1 MSEFLYAPG
10 SLVSARGREWVVL
23 GGSSADTLRVRPVT
37 GSDEDRTLIHLPLEI
52 EPVREARFPLP
63 DARQLGGHDSALL
76 LRDALL
82 LSLRRGAGPF
92 RSIGQIAVEPRA
104 YQLVPLLMAL
114 KLDPVRLLVADDVG
128 VGKTIEALL
137 IARELLD
144 RGDVDRTVVLCPPH
158 LVDQW
163 TTELEVRF
171 HIRAAAVTAR
181 SAHRLERGIPP
192 GESIFSV
199 HPHTVVSLDY
209 VKTRERRDNFLQA
222 CPDFVIVDEA
232 HTCASSG
239 RGRHQRHALLRGLAD
254 SPTRHLV
261 LLTATP
267 HSGDDA
273 AFYRLLGLL
282 ASDFERLAEAAGR
295 ERERLRER
303 LANHFVQRRRPDIAE
318 WHEGDIFP
326 RRETKELTY
335 KLSGAWEAFFDDV
348 LDYCAEVV
356 EAGAGDEQRQR
367 LDFWGTLAL
376 LRCAGSS
383 PIAAVLALRTR
394 AGEDLGDEA
403 REDLLDRIFDGDADA
418 LVADDVEPPA
428 GGDSPALARLIAQA
442 ERLAGQGGD
451 PKLRAAS
458 EQVAELV
465 AEGFNVVVF
474 CRFIA
479 TAHYVAR
486 HLREKLPSATVDA
499 VTGEMPPE
507 EREERVA
514 EIGTAE
520 GARVLVATDCL
531 SEGINLQE
539 HFDAVVH
546 YDLSWNPTRHEQREG
561 RVDRFG
567 QPSPTVRATLL
578 YGADNPVDGAVLRV
592 ILRKAAAIR
601 EELGVPVPVP
611 DEGHSLTQALLRTVL
626 LRRRGSTGAVEGRQ
640 IELFESHWEDTKEKA
655 KRSRTVFAQR
665 RIRPDEVL
673 HEWRRSLAAVG
684 GRDDVERFA
693 SRALARLGSGLEP
706 LGRGYKVPTAP
717 LPAEVRERLET
728 EDIAGTVA
736 VDFAYPPAPG
746 CRPVQRSHPLVAV
759 LADTLLGRTLSVDD
773 GDTSTSSASA
783 GDAST
788 RGASPR
794 TDESRVPPG
803 SAGVPP
809 ARAEGPQ
816 RTTRRR
822 STMVQADK
830 PAPAWGKRGMPALPG
845 EAAQDSDR
853 SQGSRRIEE
862 SSDPSVLGRIGC
874 WISEGVHG
882 RTTVALLRLRH
893 QLLSRARRREA
904 TPATISFTNSIES
917 RTQRRETTLMVEEA
931 AALAWSAPRTN
942 GPITGPEAL
951 SLLAL
956 PPAGDLPRHVRE
968 REAARALAMLEER
981 AADLEAFAQARADA
995 LLEDHLR
1002 VREASRATG
1011 STSVQA
1017 LPRPDVIGVY
1027 VLLPKLD

>member
-1 MSEFLYAPG
+1 MSELQYAPG

-23 GGSSADTLRVRPVT
+23 GGSSAETLRVRPVT
-37 GSDEDRTLIHLPLEI
+37 GSDEDWTLIHLPLEF

-63 DARQLGGHDSALL
+63 DSHQLGGHDSALL

-114 KLDPVRLLVADDVG
+114 KLDPVRLLNADDVG

-144 RGDVDRTVVLCPPH
+144 RGDIDRTVVLCPPH

-163 TTELEVRF
+163 TTELKVRF

-181 SAHRLERGIPP
+181 SARRLERGIPP

-239 RGRHQRHALLRGLAD
+239 QRRHQRHELLRGLAD
-254 SPTRHLV
+254 SATRHLV

-282 ASDFERLAEAAGR
+282 APDFERLAEASGR

-318 WHEGDIFP
+318 WHEGHIFP

-335 KLSGAWEAFFDDV
+335 KLSGAWQAFLDDV
-348 LDYCAEVV
+348 LDYCAKVV

-383 PIAAVLALRTR
+383 PVAAALALRTR

-403 REDLLDRIFDGDADA
+403 REDLLDRIFDGDAAA

-428 GGDSPALARLIAQA
+428 GGDSPGLARLIAQA
-442 ERLAGQGGD
+442 ERLAGRGGD
-451 PKLRAAS
+451 PKLRTVS
-458 EQVAELV
+458 EHVAELV
-465 AEGFNVVVF
+465 ADGFNVVVF

-479 TAHYVAR
+479 TAHYAAR
-486 HLREKLPSATVDA
+486 HLREKLRGATVDA

-514 EIGTAE
+514 KIGAVE

-611 DEGHSLTQALLRTVL
+611 DEGHSLTQALLKAVL

-673 HEWRRSLAAVG
+673 PEWHRSLAAVG
-684 GRDDVERFA
+684 GRDDVQRFA
-693 SRALARLGSGLEP
+693 SRALARLGSGLEA

-728 EDIAGTVA
+728 EDIEGTVA
-736 VDFAYPPAPG
+736 IDFAFPPAPG

-773 GDTSTSSASA
+773 GDTSTS
-783 GDAST
+783 DAST
-788 RGASPR
+788 R
-794 TDESRVPPG
+794 
-803 SAGVPP
+803 
-809 ARAEGPQ
+809 
-816 RTTRRR
+816 
-822 STMVQADK
+822 
-830 PAPAWGKRGMPALPG
+830 
-845 EAAQDSDR
+845 
-853 SQGSRRIEE
+853 
-862 SSDPSVLGRIGC
+862 DPSVLGRVGC
-874 WISEGVHG
+874 WISEDVRG

-893 QLLSRARRREA
+893 QLRSRARR
-904 TPATISFTNSIES
+904 
-917 RTQRRETTLMVEEA
+917 QETTLMVEEA
-931 AALAWSAPRTN
+931 AAVAWAAPRTN

-956 PPAGDLPRHVRE
+956 DPAGDPPRHVRE
-968 REAARALAMLEER
+968 RESARALTLLQER
-981 AADLEAFAQARADA
+981 EADLETFSAERANA

-1002 VREASRATG
+1002 VREASRAAG

-1027 VLLPKLD
+1027 VLLPKVD

>member
-1 MSEFLYAPG
+1 MSNLVYAPG

-23 GGSSADTLRVRPVT
+23 GGSSAETLRVRPVT

-63 DARQLGGHDSALL
+63 GAHQLGGHDSALL

-92 RSIGQIAVEPRA
+92 RSFGQISVEPRA

-114 KLDPVRLLVADDVG
+114 KLDPVRLLIADDVG

-144 RGDVDRTVVLCPPH
+144 RGDINRTVVLCPPH

-163 TTELEVRF
+163 IAELEVRF

-181 SAHRLERGIPP
+181 SARRLERGIPP
-192 GESIFSV
+192 GVSIFSV

-232 HTCASSG
+232 HTCAPSG
-239 RGRHQRHALLRGLAD
+239 RGRHQRHELLRGLA
-254 SPTRHLV
+254 SSESRHLV

-282 ASDFERLAEAAGR
+282 APDFERLAQATGT
-295 ERERLRER
+295 ERRRLRER

-318 WHEGDIFP
+318 WHEGNIFP

-335 KLSGAWEAFFDDV
+335 KLSGAWEAFLNNV

-356 EAGAGDEQRQR
+356 EADAGDELRQR
-367 LDFWGTLAL
+367 LNFWGTLAL

-383 PIAAVLALRTR
+383 PMAAVLALRTR

-403 REDLLDRIFDGDADA
+403 REDLLDRIFDGNADS
-418 LVADDVEPPA
+418 LVADDLEPPA
-428 GGDSPALARLIAQA
+428 GGDSPELARLIGQA
-442 ERLAGQGGD
+442 EKLSGQRGD
-451 PKLRAAS
+451 PKLTAAS
-458 EQVAELV
+458 EHVAELV
-465 AEGFNVVVF
+465 EAGFNVVVF

-486 HLREKLPSATVDA
+486 DLNNNLSAATVDV

-507 EREERVA
+507 QREERVA
-514 EIGTAE
+514 RLGAAE
-520 GARVLVATDCL
+520 ESTVLVATDCL
-531 SEGINLQE
+531 SEGINLQDY
-539 HFDAVVH
+539 FDAVVH

-567 QPSPTVRATLL
+567 QPSRTVRATLL
-578 YGADNPVDGAVLRV
+578 YGVDNPVDGAVLQV
-592 ILRKAAAIR
+592 ILRKAARIR

-611 DEGHSLTQALLRTVL
+611 DEGHSLAQALLKAVL
-626 LRRRGSTGAVEGRQ
+626 LRRRGSKGAIEGRQ
-640 IELFESHWEDTKEKA
+640 LELFESHWEDAKAKA

-665 RIRPDEVL
+665 RIKPDEVL
-673 HEWRRSLAAVG
+673 PEWHKSLAAVG
-684 GRDDVERFA
+684 GRDDVQRFA

-706 LGRGYKVPTAP
+706 LDRGYKVPTAP

-728 EDIAGTVA
+728 EEISGTVA
-736 VDFAYPPAPG
+736 IDFTYPSAPG
-746 CRPVQRSHPLVAV
+746 CRPVQRSHPLIAV
-759 LADTLLGRTLSVDD
+759 LADTLLGRSLSVE
-773 GDTSTSSASA
+773 DT
-783 GDAST
+783 DAT
-788 RGASPR
+788 
-794 TDESRVPPG
+794 PG
-803 SAGVPP
+803 
-809 ARAEGPQ
+809 
-816 RTTRRR
+816 
-822 STMVQADK
+822 
-830 PAPAWGKRGMPALPG
+830 
-845 EAAQDSDR
+845 
-853 SQGSRRIEE
+853 
-862 SSDPSVLGRIGC
+862 DPSLLGRVGC
-874 WISEGVHG
+874 WISEGVHF

-893 QLLSRARRREA
+893 QLLSRKR
-904 TPATISFTNSIES
+904 
-917 RTQRRETTLMVEEA
+917 RRETTLMVEEA
-931 AALAWSAPRTN
+931 TALAWAAPR
-942 GPITGPEAL
+942 IDDRIAGPEAL
-951 SLLAL
+951 ALLAL
-956 PPAGDLPRHVRE
+956 PPSDDPPRHVRE
-968 REAARALAMLEER
+968 REAARALALLQER
-981 AADLEAFAQARADA
+981 AADLEAFAADRASA

-1002 VREASRATG
+1002 VREASRAAG
-1011 STSVQA
+1011 RTSVQA
-1017 LPRPDVIGVY
+1017 LPHPDVIGVY
-1027 VLLPKLD
+1027 VLLPKVD

>member
-1 MSEFLYAPG
+1 MSNLVYAPG

-23 GGSSADTLRVRPVT
+23 GGSSSETLRVRPVT
-37 GSDEDRTLIHLPLEI
+37 GSDQDRTLIHLPLEI

-63 DARQLGGHDSALL
+63 GAHQLGGHDSALL

-92 RSIGQIAVEPRA
+92 RSIGRISVEPRA

-114 KLDPVRLLVADDVG
+114 KLDPVRLLIADDVG

-163 TTELEVRF
+163 ITEMEVRF

-181 SAHRLERGIPP
+181 SARRLERGIPP
-192 GESIFSV
+192 GVSIFSV

-222 CPDFVIVDEA
+222 CPEFVIVDEA

-239 RGRHQRHALLRGLAD
+239 RGRHQRHELIQGLAG
-254 SPTRHLV
+254 SATRHLV

-267 HSGDDA
+267 HSGDDS

-282 ASDFERLAEAAGR
+282 APEFERLAEVTGT
-295 ERERLRER
+295 ERARLRER

-318 WHEGDIFP
+318 WQEGDIFP

-335 KLSGAWEAFFDDV
+335 KLSGAWEAFFNGV

-356 EAGAGDEQRQR
+356 ETGAGDEQRQR

-376 LRCAGSS
+376 LRCTGSS
-383 PIAAVLALRTR
+383 PAAAVQALRTR
-394 AGEDLGDEA
+394 AGEDPGAEA

-428 GGDSPALARLIAQA
+428 GGDGPALARLIGQA
-442 ERLAGQGGD
+442 EALAGQSGD

-458 EQVAELV
+458 EHVAELV
-465 AEGFNVVVF
+465 EAGFNVVVF

-486 HLREKLPSATVDA
+486 HLRGHLTGIAVDA

-507 EREERVA
+507 DRKERVA
-514 EIGTAE
+514 EIGAAQ
-520 GARVLVATDCL
+520 GAKVLIATDCL

-567 QPSPTVRATLL
+567 QPSRTVRATLL
-578 YGADNPVDGAVLRV
+578 YGVNNPVDGAVLQV
-592 ILRKAAAIR
+592 ILRKAARIR

-611 DEGHSLTQALLRTVL
+611 DEGHSLTQALLKAVL
-626 LRRRGSTGAVEGRQ
+626 LRRRGRSGAIDGPQ
-640 IELFESHWEDTKEKA
+640 LDLFESHWEDAKA
-655 KRSRTVFAQR
+655 KAQRNRTVFAQR
-665 RIRPDEVL
+665 RIKPDEVL
-673 HEWRRSLAAVG
+673 PEWHKSLAAVG
-684 GRDDVERFA
+684 GRDDVQRFA
-693 SRALARLGSGLEP
+693 SRALTRLGSGLEP
-706 LGRGYKVPTAP
+706 LRQGFKVPTEP

-728 EDIAGTVA
+728 EGVVGTVA
-736 VDFAYPPAPG
+736 IDFAYPSAPG

-759 LADTLLGRTLSVDD
+759 LADTLLGRTLSADD
-773 GDTSTSSASA
+773 VG
-783 GDAST
+783 AST
-788 RGASPR
+788 G
-794 TDESRVPPG
+794 D
-803 SAGVPP
+803 
-809 ARAEGPQ
+809 
-816 RTTRRR
+816 
-822 STMVQADK
+822 
-830 PAPAWGKRGMPALPG
+830 L
-845 EAAQDSDR
+845 
-853 SQGSRRIEE
+853 
-862 SSDPSVLGRIGC
+862 SVLGRVGC
-874 WISEGVHG
+874 WISEGVRG

-893 QLLSRARRREA
+893 QLLSRTR
-904 TPATISFTNSIES
+904 
-917 RTQRRETTLMVEEA
+917 RRETTLMVEEA
-931 AALAWSAPRTN
+931 TALAWVGPRTN
-942 GPITGPEAL
+942 GPVAGSEAL
-951 SLLAL
+951 SLLAA
-956 PPAGDLPRHVRE
+956 PPSGDPPRHVRE
-968 REAARALAMLEER
+968 REVARALALLRER
-981 AADLEAFAQARADA
+981 AADLEDCAAARARA
-995 LLEDHLR
+995 LLDDHLR
-1002 VREASRATG
+1002 VREAGRATG
-1011 STSVQA
+1011 NTSVQA

-1027 VLLPKLD
+1027 VLLPKVD

>member
-1 MSEFLYAPG
+1 MSDLAYAPG

-23 GGSSADTLRVRPVT
+23 GGSSAETLRVRPVT

-63 DARQLGGHDSALL
+63 NAHQLGGHDSALL

-92 RSIGQIAVEPRA
+92 RSIGRIAVEPRA

-114 KLDPVRLLVADDVG
+114 KLDPVRLLIADDVG

-137 IARELLD
+137 IARELFD
-144 RGDVDRTVVLCPPH
+144 RGDIDRTVVLCPPH

-163 TTELEVRF
+163 ITEMEVRF

-181 SAHRLERGIPP
+181 TARRLEQGVPP
-192 GESIFSV
+192 GVSIFSV

-232 HTCASSG
+232 HTCTSSG
-239 RGRHQRHALLRGLAD
+239 QGRHQRYELLRGLAA
-254 SPTRHLV
+254 SATRHLV
-261 LLTATP
+261 MLTATP

-282 ASDFERLAEAAGR
+282 APDFERLAEATGR

-303 LANHFVQRRRPDIAE
+303 LANHFVQRRRPDISE
-318 WHEGDIFP
+318 WHDGDIFP

-335 KLSGAWEAFFDDV
+335 ELNGAWEAFFNDV

-356 EAGAGDEQRQR
+356 ETDAGDEQRQR
-367 LDFWGTLAL
+367 LNFWGTLAL
-376 LRCAGSS
+376 LRCSGSS
-383 PIAAVLALRTR
+383 PVAAVLALRTR

-403 REDLLDRIFDGDADA
+403 REDLLNRIFDGDVDA

-428 GGDSPALARLIAQA
+428 GGDSPALARLIGQA
-442 ERLAGQGGD
+442 ERLAGQSDD
-451 PKLRAAS
+451 PKLKAAS
-458 EQVAELV
+458 AHVAELV

-486 HLREKLPSATVDA
+486 HFRENLKGIAGDAIDA
-499 VTGEMPPE
+499 VTGEMTPE

-514 EIGTAE
+514 RIGTSQS
-520 GARVLVATDCL
+520 ARILVATDCL

-578 YGADNPVDGAVLRV
+578 YGADNPVDGAVLQV
-592 ILRKAAAIR
+592 ILRKAARIR

-611 DEGHSLTQALLRTVL
+611 DEGRSLTQALLKAVL
-626 LRRRGSTGAVEGRQ
+626 LRRRGLSDAVEGRQ
-640 IELFESHWEDTKEKA
+640 LGLFESQWEDVKA
-655 KRSRTVFAQR
+655 KARRSRTVFAQR

-673 HEWRRSLAAVG
+673 PEWHKSLAAVG
-684 GRDDVERFA
+684 GRDDVQRFA

-706 LGRGYKVPTAP
+706 LGRGFKIPTTP
-717 LPAEVRERLET
+717 LPEEVRERLDT

-773 GDTSTSSASA
+773 NDTSA
-783 GDAST
+783 GDALT
-788 RGASPR
+788 R
-794 TDESRVPPG
+794 
-803 SAGVPP
+803 
-809 ARAEGPQ
+809 
-816 RTTRRR
+816 
-822 STMVQADK
+822 
-830 PAPAWGKRGMPALPG
+830 
-845 EAAQDSDR
+845 
-853 SQGSRRIEE
+853 
-862 SSDPSVLGRIGC
+862 DPSILGRVGC
-874 WISEGVHG
+874 WISEGVRG

-893 QLLSRARRREA
+893 QLLSRTRR
-904 TPATISFTNSIES
+904 
-917 RTQRRETTLMVEEA
+917 QETTLMVEEA
-931 AALAWSAPRTN
+931 AALAWVAQRTN
-942 GPITGPEAL
+942 GPIAGPEAL
-951 SLLAL
+951 SLLAH
-956 PPAGDLPRHVRE
+956 PPADDPPRHVRE
-968 REAARALAMLEER
+968 REAARALALLQER
-981 AADLEAFAQARADA
+981 EADLEEFASARART
-995 LLEDHLR
+995 LLDDHLR

-1011 STSVQA
+1011 GTSVHA

-1027 VLLPKLD
+1027 VLLPRVN

>member
-1 MSEFLYAPG
+1 MSDLVYAPG

-23 GGSSADTLRVRPVT
+23 GGSTAETLRVRPVT

-63 DARQLGGHDSALL
+63 SAQQLGGHDSALL

-114 KLDPVRLLVADDVG
+114 KLDPVRLLIADDVG

-144 RGDVDRTVVLCPPH
+144 RGDIDRSVVLCPPH

-163 TTELEVRF
+163 IVELEVRF
-171 HIRAAAVTAR
+171 HIHAAAVTAR
-181 SAHRLERGIPP
+181 SARRLERGVPP
-192 GESIFSV
+192 GVSIFSV

-232 HTCASSG
+232 HTCTSSG
-239 RGRHQRHALLRGLAD
+239 QGRHQRHELLKGLAR
-254 SPTRHLV
+254 SMTRHLV

-282 ASDFERLAEAAGR
+282 APDFERLAEATGR
-295 ERERLRER
+295 ERERFRGR

-326 RRETKELTY
+326 HRVTKELTY
-335 KLSGAWEAFFDDV
+335 KLSGAWEAFFNDV

-356 EAGAGDEQRQR
+356 EAGAGDELRQR
-367 LDFWGTLAL
+367 LNFWGTLAL

-383 PIAAVLALRTR
+383 PVAAVLALRTR
-394 AGEDLGDEA
+394 AGENLDEEA
-403 REDLLDRIFDGDADA
+403 REDLLDRIFDGEVDA
-418 LVADDVEPPA
+418 LIADDMEPPA
-428 GGDSPALARLIAQA
+428 GGDDPALKRLIEQA

-451 PKLRAAS
+451 PKLTAAS

-465 AEGFNVVVF
+465 EAGFNVVVF

-486 HLREKLPSATVDA
+486 HLCEKLTGIVVDA

-507 EREERVA
+507 DREQRVRRIGIA
-514 EIGTAE
+514 ES
-520 GARVLVATDCL
+520 ARVLVATDCL

-539 HFDAVVH
+539 YFDAVVH

-578 YGADNPVDGAVLRV
+578 YGADNPVDGAVLQV
-592 ILRKAAAIR
+592 ILRKAARIR

-611 DEGHSLTQALLRTVL
+611 DEGHSLTQTLLKAVL
-626 LRRRGSTGAVEGRQ
+626 LRRRGRSDPIEGRQ
-640 IELFESHWEDTKEKA
+640 LELFESQWEDVKA
-655 KRSRTVFAQR
+655 RATRSRTMFAQR
-665 RIRPDEVL
+665 RIKPDEVL
-673 HEWRRSLAAVG
+673 PEWRKSLAALG
-684 GRDDVERFA
+684 ARDDVQRFA

-706 LGRGYKVPTAP
+706 RGQGFKVPTVP
-717 LPAEVRERLET
+717 LPAEVRERLAAEG
-728 EDIAGTVA
+728 IAGTLA
-736 VDFAYPPAPG
+736 IDFAYPSAPG
-746 CRPVQRSHPLVAV
+746 CRPVQRSHPLIAV
-759 LADTLLGRTLSVDD
+759 LADTLLGRTLSAE
-773 GDTSTSSASA
+773 DT
-783 GDAST
+783 DAST
-788 RGASPR
+788 H
-794 TDESRVPPG
+794 
-803 SAGVPP
+803 
-809 ARAEGPQ
+809 
-816 RTTRRR
+816 
-822 STMVQADK
+822 
-830 PAPAWGKRGMPALPG
+830 
-845 EAAQDSDR
+845 
-853 SQGSRRIEE
+853 
-862 SSDPSVLGRIGC
+862 DPSELGRVGC
-874 WISEGVHG
+874 WISEGVRG
-882 RTTVALLRLRH
+882 RTTLALLRLRH
-893 QLLSRARRREA
+893 QLLSRTRRH
-904 TPATISFTNSIES
+904 
-917 RTQRRETTLMVEEA
+917 ETTLMVEEA
-931 AALAWSAPRTN
+931 AALAWVAPRTD
-942 GPITGPEAL
+942 GPISGPEAL

-956 PPAGDLPRHVRE
+956 PPADDPPRHVRT
-968 REAARALAMLEER
+968 REVARALTLLQER
-981 AADLEAFAQARADA
+981 AADLEALAAARANA
-995 LLEDHLR
+995 LLKDHLR
-1002 VREASRATG
+1002 VREASRAAG
-1011 STSVQA
+1011 STTVEA
-1017 LPRPDVIGVY
+1017 LPHPDVIGVY
-1027 VLLPKLD
+1027 VLLPRLD